1 MKKALLL
8 ITLIFSVAF
17 LGGCEYITFRQATT
31 TQVITTLPTKVNGTI
46 TFNDIDYQ
54 NLPLYQSATYSIT
67 NINTYNDIILDTKD
81 FIRHSNIQIVT
92 TLYEERYPF
101 PWSPSKEE
109 FLVGSSSGSGF
120 VFLEDESFYYALTNF
135 HVINPEGNLA
145 RYEIMTFSDD
155 DFSTAEVIAYDE
167 VYDLAVVKFLKNDRE
182 DITLID
188 IFERLYFQFTPGELV
203 FAVGNPGT
211 ITNNVT
217 FGEFKNMQSLEDV
230 EFKVIYHDATI
241 ARGSSGGALVDIDG
255 NLLGVN
261 TWGLQNSDEYSFA
274 VPNYIVYTF
283 LINNGIL
290 D

>member
-1 MKKALLL
+1 M
-8 ITLIFSVAF
+8 
-17 LGGCEYITFRQATT
+17 
-31 TQVITTLPTKVNGTI
+31 
-46 TFNDIDYQ
+46 
-54 NLPLYQSATYSIT
+54 
-67 NINTYNDIILDTKD
+67 
-81 FIRHSNIQIVT
+81 
-92 TLYEERYPF
+92 YEERYPF
-101 PWSPSKEE
+101 PWSPTKEE

-120 VFLEDESFYYALTNF
+120 VFLEDETFYYALTNF

-145 RYEIMTFSDD
+145 RYEIMTFSDE

-182 DITLID
+182 DVTLLD